1 MKPKLVLLILS
12 LSISSSSLQTRAA
25 TLPDACGND
34 KVKFDITLQ
43 KNPPAPSTPDPG
55 KGQIIFIEASKK
67 PPAMGCM
74 GNCNNFT
81 RYGVDGAWVGATKD
95 NSYFT
100 ISVDPGEHNLC
111 AVLGKDVDAEALTV
125 EAGKVYYFQ
134 VNYNAEGT
142 QYGTAGKPNYQIK
155 KNVEFSLLKDDEGK
169 YRVKVSDLSTAIPR
183 K

>member
-1 MKPKLVLLILS
+1 MRRRFSLLILS
-12 LSISSSSLQTRAA
+12 LSVILSLQIQAA

-43 KNPPAPSTPDPG
+43 KNPPAPSAPDPG

-67 PPAMGCM
+67 PAAVGCM
-74 GNCNNFT
+74 GNCGNMT

-100 ISVDPGEHNLC
+100 LSVDPGEHHLC
-111 AVLGKDVDAEALTV
+111 AVLGKNADAETLTI

-142 QYGTAGKPNYQIK
+142 QYGTHGKPNYQIK
-155 KNVEFSLLKDDEGK
+155 KSVDFSLLKEDEGK
-169 YRVKVSDLSTAIPR
+169 YRVKVSDLSTGTPH